1 VKNEMYAL
9 LEEAYKVYQQ
19 EVLQEGKLH
28 RRFANDFANLHSY
41 IEIESEAE
49 AQLHI
54 KKITAIYE
62 LLTERMDL
70 VKEYFTKDQFTQE
83 DCELML
89 HRFNT
94 QEPEN
99 SPSTS
104 KPQVLGYFTDQQIE
118 LITDFAN
125 KQDLFKKKVSQEE
138 FKALFAGTLETP
150 LIANHNGL
158 VACFLNYLRDEQYLV
173 YPWQKVIADKQ
184 MICSK
189 STGKSL
195 TRENLKNALSSF
207 KSSHGVKYLP
217 FEEFIKQL
225 KVKEE

>member
-1 VKNEMYAL
+1 MYAL

-41 IEIESEAE
+41 IKIESEAE

-54 KKITAIYE
+54 KNITAIYE

-94 QEPEN
+94 QEPGD

-104 KPQVLGYFTDQQIE
+104 KPQILGYFTDHLQ
-118 LITDFAN
+118 N
-125 KQDLFKKKVSQEE
+125 
-138 FKALFAGTLETP
+138 
-150 LIANHNGL
+150 
-158 VACFLNYLRDEQYLV
+158 
-173 YPWQKVIADKQ
+173 
-184 MICSK
+184 
-189 STGKSL
+189 
-195 TRENLKNALSSF
+195 
-207 KSSHGVKYLP
+207 
-217 FEEFIKQL
+217 
-225 KVKEE
+225 

>member
-1 VKNEMYAL
+1 MYAL
-9 LEEAYKVYQQ
+9 LMEAYKVYQQ

-28 RRFANDFANLHSY
+28 RRFANDFAYHHSY
-41 IEIESEAE
+41 IEVENEAE
-49 AQLHI
+49 AQFHI
-54 KKITAIYE
+54 QNISAIYE
-62 LLTERMDL
+62 LLTERLDL
-70 VKEYFTKDQFTQE
+70 VKEIFTQDQFTQE

-94 QEPEN
+94 QEAGN
-99 SPSTS
+99 TSSTS
-104 KPQVLGYFTDQQIE
+104 KPQVLVYFTEQQIA
-118 LITDFAN
+118 LITDFVN
-125 KQDLFKKKVSQEE
+125 EQKLFKKEVSKEE
-138 FKALFAGTLETP
+138 FKALFAGTLKTP

-158 VACFLNYLRDEQYLV
+158 VACFFNYLRNEQYLV
-173 YPWQKVIADKQ
+173 YPWQKVIADQQ

-189 STGKSL
+189 STGKPL

-225 KVKEE
+225 KKKEE

>member
-1 VKNEMYAL
+1 MYTL

-19 EVLQEGKLH
+19 EVKQESKLH
-28 RRFANDFANLHSY
+28 SRFVKDFVSLHSY
-41 IEIESEAE
+41 IEIENEAE

-54 KKITAIYE
+54 KNISAIYE
-62 LLTERMDL
+62 LLTERLDL
-70 VKEYFTKDQFTQE
+70 VKEFFTQNQFTLE

-94 QEPEN
+94 QEPGD

-104 KPQVLGYFTDQQIE
+104 KPQVLGYFTDQQIV
-118 LITDFAN
+118 LIKDFVN
-125 KQDLFKKKVSQEE
+125 EQKLFKKEISKEE

-158 VACFLNYLRDEQYLV
+158 VACFFNYLRDEQYLV

-189 STGKSL
+189 STGKAL

-207 KSSHGVKYLP
+207 KKAHNFKYPP
-217 FEEFIKQL
+217 FELFVKQL
-225 KVKEE
+225 KKKEE

>member
-1 VKNEMYAL
+1 MYAL
-9 LEEAYKVYQQ
+9 LEEAYKVYQK
-19 EVLQEGKLH
+19 EVLQDDKLH
-28 RRFANDFANLHSY
+28 HRFANDFANLHSY
-41 IEIESEAE
+41 IEIDSEAA

-54 KKITAIYE
+54 KNISAIYE

-70 VKEYFTKDQFTQE
+70 VREYFTKDQFTQE

-94 QEPEN
+94 QEPGD

-104 KPQVLGYFTDQQIE
+104 KPQILGYFSDQQIE
-118 LITDFAN
+118 LITSFA
-125 KQDLFKKKVSQEE
+125 KEQELFKKKVSQEE
-138 FKALFAGTLETP
+138 FKALFAGTLKTP

-184 MICSK
+184 MICSR
-189 STGKSL
+189 STGKPL

>member
-1 VKNEMYAL
+1 MYAL

-28 RRFANDFANLHSY
+28 RRFANDFAYRHSY

-54 KKITAIYE
+54 KNISAIYE
-62 LLTERMDL
+62 LLTERLDL
-70 VKEYFTKDQFTQE
+70 VKEFFTQDQFTQE

-94 QEPEN
+94 QEPGD
-99 SPSTS
+99 SPSPS
-104 KPQVLGYFTDQQIE
+104 KPQVLGYFTDQQIA
-118 LITDFAN
+118 LITDFA
-125 KQDLFKKKVSQEE
+125 KEQKLFKKEVSKEE

-150 LIANHNGL
+150 LTANHNGL
-158 VACFLNYLRDEQYLV
+158 VACFLNYLRDEQFLV
-173 YPWQKVIADKQ
+173 YPWQKVIADRQ

-189 STGKSL
+189 STGKPLS
-195 TRENLKNALSSF
+195 RENLKNALSSF

-217 FEEFIKQL
+217 FEEFVKQL
-225 KVKEE
+225 KEKEE

>member
-1 VKNEMYAL
+1 MYAL

-150 LIANHNGL
+150 LTANHNGL

-207 KSSHGVKYLP
+207 KSSHGVKHLP

>member
-1 VKNEMYAL
+1 MYAL

-207 KSSHGVKYLP
+207 KSSHGVKSLP

>member
-1 VKNEMYAL
+1 MYAL

>member
-1 VKNEMYAL
+1 MYTL

-28 RRFANDFANLHSY
+28 RRFANDFAYRHFY

-54 KKITAIYE
+54 KNISVIYE
-62 LLTERMDL
+62 LLTERLDL
-70 VKEYFTKDQFTQE
+70 VKEFFTQDQFTQE

-94 QEPEN
+94 QEPGD
-99 SPSTS
+99 SPSPS
-104 KPQVLGYFTDQQIE
+104 KPQVLGYFTDQQIT
-118 LITDFAN
+118 LITDFA
-125 KQDLFKKKVSQEE
+125 KEQKLFKKEVSKEE

-150 LIANHNGL
+150 LTANHNGL
-158 VACFLNYLRDEQYLV
+158 VACFLNYLRDEQFLV
-173 YPWQKVIADKQ
+173 YPWQKVIADRQ

-189 STGKSL
+189 STGKPLS
-195 TRENLKNALSSF
+195 RENLKNALSSF

-217 FEEFIKQL
+217 FEEFVKQL
-225 KVKEE
+225 KEKEE

>member
-1 VKNEMYAL
+1 MYAL

-99 SPSTS
+99 FPSTS

>member
-1 VKNEMYAL
+1 MYAL

-19 EVLQEGKLH
+19 EVLQESKLH
-28 RRFANDFANLHSY
+28 RRFAKDFVNLHSY

-54 KKITAIYE
+54 KNITAIYE

-70 VKEYFTKDQFTQE
+70 VKEYFTKDQFTHE

-94 QEPEN
+94 QEPGD
-99 SPSTS
+99 SPSIS

-118 LITDFAN
+118 LITSFA
-125 KQDLFKKKVSQEE
+125 KEQELFKKKVSQEE
-138 FKALFAGTLETP
+138 FKALFAGTLKAP

-189 STGKSL
+189 STGKPL

-217 FEEFIKQL
+217 FEEFIRQL

>member
-1 VKNEMYAL
+1 MYAL

-207 KSSHGVKYLP
+207 KSSHGVKHLP

>member
-1 VKNEMYAL
+1 MYAL

-62 LLTERMDL
+62 LLTERIDL
-70 VKEYFTKDQFTQE
+70 VKEYFTTDQFTQE

>member
-1 VKNEMYAL
+1 MRSLRKPTKCINKRYCKKANSTV
-9 LEEAYKVYQQ
+9 
-19 EVLQEGKLH
+19 VLPMISPIY
-28 RRFANDFANLHSY
+28 SY

-49 AQLHI
+49 AHYTS
-54 KKITAIYE
+54 KITAIYE

>member
-1 VKNEMYAL
+1 MYAL

-19 EVLQEGKLH
+19 EVMQEGKLH
-28 RRFANDFANLHSY
+28 RRFTNDFVYLNSY
-41 IEIESEAE
+41 IEIEDEAE

-54 KKITAIYE
+54 KNISVIYE
-62 LLTERMDL
+62 LLTERLDL
-70 VKEYFTKDQFTQE
+70 IKEFFTKDQFTQE

-94 QEPEN
+94 QEPGD

-125 KQDLFKKKVSQEE
+125 KQDLFKKEVSQEE
-138 FKALFAGTLETP
+138 FKALFKGTLETP

-189 STGKSL
+189 STGKPL

-217 FEEFIKQL
+217 FEEFVKQL
-225 KVKEE
+225 K

>member
-1 VKNEMYAL
+1 MYAL

-19 EVLQEGKLH
+19 EVLLEGKLH
-28 RRFANDFANLHSY
+28 HRFAKDFASFHSY
-41 IEIESEAE
+41 IEISSEAE
-49 AQLHI
+49 AKLHI
-54 KKITAIYE
+54 KNITSVYE
-62 LLTERMDL
+62 LLTEHMEL
-70 VKEYFTKDQFTQE
+70 VKEYFTKEKFTLE
-83 DCELML
+83 DCKLML
-89 HRFNT
+89 HKFNT
-94 QEPEN
+94 KETEDSQ
-99 SPSTS
+99 STA
-104 KPQVLGYFTDQQIE
+104 KPQILGYFTDQQIE

-150 LIANHNGL
+150 LTANHNGL
-158 VACFLNYLRDEQYLV
+158 VACFLNYLRNEQYLV

-207 KSSHGVKYLP
+207 KSSHGVKHLP

>member
-1 VKNEMYAL
+1 MYAL

-158 VACFLNYLRDEQYLV
+158 VACFLNYLRNEQYLV

-207 KSSHGVKYLP
+207 KSSHGVKHLP

>member
-1 VKNEMYAL
+1 MYAL

-104 KPQVLGYFTDQQIE
+104 KPQVLGYFTEIGR
-118 LITDFAN
+118 AH
-125 KQDLFKKKVSQEE
+125 V
-138 FKALFAGTLETP
+138 
-150 LIANHNGL
+150 
-158 VACFLNYLRDEQYLV
+158 
-173 YPWQKVIADKQ
+173 
-184 MICSK
+184 
-189 STGKSL
+189 
-195 TRENLKNALSSF
+195 
-207 KSSHGVKYLP
+207 
-217 FEEFIKQL
+217 
-225 KVKEE
+225 

>member
-1 VKNEMYAL
+1 MYAL

-28 RRFANDFANLHSY
+28 RRFANDFANLQSY

>member
-1 VKNEMYAL
+1 MYAL
-9 LEEAYKVYQQ
+9 LEEAYKVYQK
-19 EVLQEGKLH
+19 EVLQDDKLH
-28 RRFANDFANLHSY
+28 HRFANDFANLHSY
-41 IEIESEAE
+41 IEIDSEAV

-54 KKITAIYE
+54 KNISAIYE

-70 VKEYFTKDQFTQE
+70 VREYFTKDQFTQE

-94 QEPEN
+94 QEPGD

-104 KPQVLGYFTDQQIE
+104 KPQILGYFSDQQIG
-118 LITDFAN
+118 LITSFA
-125 KQDLFKKKVSQEE
+125 KEQELFKKKVSQEE
-138 FKALFAGTLETP
+138 FKALFAGTLKTP

-184 MICSK
+184 MICSR
-189 STGKSL
+189 STGKPL

-207 KSSHGVKYLP
+207 KSSHGIKYLP

>member
-1 VKNEMYAL
+1 MYAL

-54 KKITAIYE
+54 KKITAIY
-62 LLTERMDL
+62 
-70 VKEYFTKDQFTQE
+70 
-83 DCELML
+83 ELML

-207 KSSHGVKYLP
+207 KSSHGVKHLP

>member
-1 VKNEMYAL
+1 MYTL
-9 LEEAYKVYQQ
+9 LEDAYKVYQQ
-19 EVLQEGKLH
+19 EVKQESKLH
-28 RRFANDFANLHSY
+28 SRFAKDFVSLHSY
-41 IEIESEAE
+41 IEISSKAE
-49 AQLHI
+49 AILHI
-54 KKITAIYE
+54 KNISAIYE
-62 LLTERMDL
+62 LLTERLDL
-70 VKEYFTKDQFTQE
+70 VKEYFTKEQFTQE

-94 QEPEN
+94 QEPED
-99 SPSTS
+99 SPATS
-104 KPQVLGYFTDQQIE
+104 KAQVLGYFTDKQIAI
-118 LITDFAN
+118 ITDFAN
-125 KQDLFKKKVSQEE
+125 EQELFKKEVSRQEL
-138 FKALFAGTLETP
+138 KAFFACTLKDP

-158 VACFLNYLRDEQYLV
+158 VACFFNYLRNEQYLV
-173 YPWQKVIADKQ
+173 YPWQKVIADRQ

-189 STGKSL
+189 STGKPL

>member
-1 VKNEMYAL
+1 MYAL

-158 VACFLNYLRDEQYLV
+158 VACFLNYLRNEQYLV

>member
-1 VKNEMYAL
+1 MKNEMYAL

>member
-1 VKNEMYAL
+1 MYAL

-70 VKEYFTKDQFTQE
+70 VKEYFTKDQFTQV

>member
-1 VKNEMYAL
+1 M
-9 LEEAYKVYQQ
+9 YQQ

>member
-1 VKNEMYAL
+1 MYAL

-125 KQDLFKKKVSQEE
+125 KQDLFKKKVSREE

>member
-1 VKNEMYAL
+1 MYAL

-158 VACFLNYLRDEQYLV
+158 VACFLNNLRDEQYLV

>member
-1 VKNEMYAL
+1 MYAL

-207 KSSHGVKYLP
+207 KSSHD
-217 FEEFIKQL
+217 
-225 KVKEE
+225 